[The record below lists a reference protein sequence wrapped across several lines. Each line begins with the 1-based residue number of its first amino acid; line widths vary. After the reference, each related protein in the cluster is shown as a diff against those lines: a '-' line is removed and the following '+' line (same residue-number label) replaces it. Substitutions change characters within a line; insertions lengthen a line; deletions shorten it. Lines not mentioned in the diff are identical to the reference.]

1 MSHAYKVEAT
11 PDGKA
16 WSLEVPEIN
25 RVTMATSLKEVDAM
39 AKDLISI
46 MTGEPDPSITVEY
59 RLPEEAAEALRLKA
73 EAERIESEAQSQQR
87 RAVIRLHGDG
97 MPFREIGQL
106 LGISHQRA
114 HQLATS

>member
-1 MSHAYKVEAT
+1 MSHTYKVEAT

-16 WSLEVPEIN
+16 WCLEVPEVN
-25 RVTMATSLKEVDAM
+25 RVTMASSIKEIDAM

-46 MTGEPDPSITVEY
+46 MTGERNPAIAVEY
-59 RLPEEAAEALRLKA
+59 RLPEEVSEALRTKA
-73 EAERIESEAQSQQR
+73 EAERIEAEAQSQQR
-87 RAVIRLHGDG
+87 RAVIRLHADG

-114 HQLATS
+114 HQLATA

>member
-1 MSHAYKVEAT
+1 MSHTYKVEAT

-16 WSLEVPEIN
+16 WCLDVPEIN
-25 RVTMATSLKEVDAM
+25 RVTMASSIKEIDAM

-46 MTGEPDPSITVEY
+46 MTGEQDPEIAVEY
-59 RLPEEAAEALRLKA
+59 KLPEEATEALRLKA
-73 EAERIESEAQSQQR
+73 EAERIEAEAQSQQR

-114 HQLATS
+114 HQLATA